1 MQPRLVFTVR
11 HPQACSFC
19 TNPASRGCGPR
30 HGPASHKGTTMTY
43 YAYACRDPR
52 RAAAELREAGYEA
65 FCLMRHDR
73 RKVSRHAKRK
83 DPKPVLALAGYA
95 FAADVDPWTAS
106 QMRHVGRAVVFNGK
120 RAPIPPKQMEWLLR
134 PPQPFFH
141 DTDIPRYVNR
151 PAPPLVKAGDMVRFT
166 LAAEQ
171 HTLPVDSVDG
181 EILVMRI
188 NMLGREIRTR
198 VPVHMVEVA
207 A

>member
-1 MQPRLVFTVR
+1 
-11 HPQACSFC
+11 
-19 TNPASRGCGPR
+19 
-30 HGPASHKGTTMTY
+30 MTWH
-43 YAYACRDPR
+43 AYACMRPLK
-52 RAAAELREAGYEA
+52 AAAEMREAGYTA

-83 DPKPVLALAGYA
+83 EPAPILGLPGYV
-95 FAADVDPWTAS
+95 FCADLDLWKAS
-106 QMRHVGRAVVFNGK
+106 TMRHVGRPVVFNGR
-120 RAPIPPKQMEWLLR
+120 RAPIPQKQMEWLLR

-141 DTDIPRYVNR
+141 DTDIPRYINR
-151 PAPPLVKAGDMVRFT
+151 PAPPLVKAGDVVRFT

-188 NMLGREIRTR
+188 NMLGREVRAR
-198 VPVHMVEVA
+198 VPLSMVEA